1 VSRLVARETY
11 HHGQLREA
19 LVVAGLELTR
29 AGGPT
34 ALGLRDVTRRV
45 GVTPNAAYRH
55 FADRESLLAAVA
67 ERIQADMVA
76 RMATIAAADPRDPV
90 ADLRAVGL
98 GYVEFALAEPGWFRT
113 AFAMDGAPASSRSTA
128 TAVPPPFARLVAALD
143 ALVVAGQLPPDRRVG
158 AEWPC
163 WSAVHGVAVLALGGP
178 LLGQPP
184 EVVQAAVERT
194 VDAVIA
200 GVLSEDVGAPGPLRP
215 GRR

>member
-1 VSRLVARETY
+1 MSSAPTRRTY
-11 HHGQLREA
+11 HHGNLREA
-19 LVVAGLELTR
+19 LVEAGLELTR

-67 ERIQADMVA
+67 ARIQDDMVA
-76 RMATIAAADPRDPV
+76 RMATIAATDPGDPV

-113 AFAMDGAPASSRSTA
+113 AFGMDESGPPRSQRVGDVAAPL
-128 TAVPPPFARLVAALD
+128 ARLHTALD
-143 ALVVAGQLPPDRRVG
+143 ALVAAGRLAPERRAG

-178 LLGQPP
+178 LRGQRP
-184 EVVQAAVERT
+184 EVVQAAVRST
-194 VDAVIA
+194 VDTIIA
-200 GVLSEDVGAPGPLRP
+200 GVLA
-215 GRR
+215 